1 MKKLLAAVVVL
12 FLVFLVTRFYNLTL
26 MPIFTDEAIYVRW
39 AQIANYDA
47 SWRFISLTDGKQPFF
62 IWLMMVVM
70 RIFKDP
76 LFAGRA
82 ASIFAGLGTMGGL
95 FFLGL
100 TIFRSKGVGLLAMFL
115 YLVYPFALVYDRMA
129 LMDGLVGMFCVWAL
143 LFEILLVKTL
153 RLDIALILGM
163 IIGGSILT
171 KSSGLFNLY
180 LLPFSLILFPWF
192 EKNVARKLLLW
203 LGLAVI
209 VVVESQAIYSIL
221 RLSPF
226 FHIIT
231 EKNAIFVYPFGEWL
245 QHPLRFL
252 EGNFKGLWNWFT
264 VYFSWPMIGVL
275 VWAAITGRR
284 YWREMLLTLV
294 WFGLPFFLLALFG
307 KVLYPRF
314 IFFMTLPLL
323 PWAAFAFFKI
333 YCVSNKLVY
342 ALVKKSPLFAAGF
355 LVLAGLW
362 LYTDWRLLTNPYL
375 APIPESDQDQ
385 YLNAWPAGG
394 GVKETVAFLEQESKK
409 GKIFVATEG
418 TFGLLPAGLEIYLY
432 QNKNIE
438 IKGFWPLNDPLSEEI
453 IQKAKLQPT
462 YLITNRL
469 QATPEKWPVSLVS
482 RFRKGVG
489 KDFLSLYKVN

>member
-203 LGLAVI
+203 LGL
-209 VVVESQAIYSIL
+209 
-221 RLSPF
+221 
-226 FHIIT
+226 
-231 EKNAIFVYPFGEWL
+231 
-245 QHPLRFL
+245 
-252 EGNFKGLWNWFT
+252 
-264 VYFSWPMIGVL
+264 
-275 VWAAITGRR
+275 
-284 YWREMLLTLV
+284 
-294 WFGLPFFLLALFG
+294 
-307 KVLYPRF
+307 
-314 IFFMTLPLL
+314 
-323 PWAAFAFFKI
+323 
-333 YCVSNKLVY
+333 
-342 ALVKKSPLFAAGF
+342 
-355 LVLAGLW
+355 
-362 LYTDWRLLTNPYL
+362 
-375 APIPESDQDQ
+375 
-385 YLNAWPAGG
+385 
-394 GVKETVAFLEQESKK
+394 
-409 GKIFVATEG
+409 
-418 TFGLLPAGLEIYLY
+418 
-432 QNKNIE
+432 
-438 IKGFWPLNDPLSEEI
+438 
-453 IQKAKLQPT
+453 
-462 YLITNRL
+462 
-469 QATPEKWPVSLVS
+469 
-482 RFRKGVG
+482 
-489 KDFLSLYKVN
+489 